1 MRFFPVLLSLCLL
14 AGCAPSHPASRHE
27 ADLAACRRNADE
39 TMGPASIDPADEH
52 NPSPMTMARRE
63 QLRGQYDNMVQD
75 CMAELP
81 PFVDAPPAGQ
91 AGQPK

>member
-1 MRFFPVLLSLCLL
+1 MRLLSLVLLAGLL

-39 TMGPASIDPADEH
+39 TMGPVSIDPADER

-81 PFVDAPPAGQ
+81 PFVDAPAPP